1 MTTAFTYNEE
11 QAAAADGGSS
21 EYLLESA
28 VVRGTITAARWTLA
42 PSSQAEFLQIDFE
55 TEKGQKANYVNFIF
69 KDKEGKPLQFGE
81 ERIQALMGC
90 TGAQSLT
97 RVQKG
102 QEVTCPELVG
112 RKVALALEVRFFAK
126 SNSDKPGFGFDVKA
140 IMSAKSGITIGEHR
154 EGKGPESKEY
164 WAGKF
169 AANPHGNKAE
179 VEAKMGGGAPQQ
191 GSQYAGGPND
201 YSNSYVPPQ
210 SPGGMMD
217 DDSEIPFN

>member
-1 MTTAFTYNEE
+1 MTTAFTYNED

-42 PSSQAEFLQIDFE
+42 QNSQAEFLQFDFE
-55 TEKGQKANYVNFIF
+55 TEHGKKANYINLIF

-90 TGAQSLT
+90 TGAQSLS

-102 QEVTCPELVG
+102 QEVTCPELAG
-112 RKVALALEVRFFAK
+112 RKVALALEVRYFPKPNA
-126 SNSDKPGFGFDVKA
+126 DKPGFGFDVKA

-154 EGKGPESKEY
+154 AGKGPESKEY
-164 WAGKF
+164 WAGQF
-169 AANPHGNKAE
+169 ATNPHGNLAA
-179 VEAKMGGGAPQQ
+179 VQAKMNGGQAPQH
-191 GSQYAGGPND
+191 GSGHQSPAAQMP
-201 YSNSYVPPQ
+201 PPQ
-210 SPGGMMD
+210 APD
-217 DDSEIPFN
+217 DFDDEIPF

>member
-42 PSSQAEFLQIDFE
+42 QNSAAEFLQIDFE
-55 TEKGQKANYVNFIF
+55 TERGQKANYINFIF

-90 TGAQSLT
+90 TGVQSLS

-112 RKVALALEVRFFAK
+112 RKVALALEVRYFAK
-126 SNSDKPGFGFDVKA
+126 ANSDKPGFGFDVKA

-164 WAGKF
+164 WAGQF
-169 AANPHGNKAE
+169 AANPHGNKAAI
-179 VEAKMGGGAPQQ
+179 EAKMSGNGGAPTSGQH
-191 GSQYAGGPND
+191 D
-201 YSNSYVPPQ
+201 YSNSYVPPADD
-210 SPGGMMD
+210 MD
-217 DDSEIPFN
+217 DEIPF